1 MMVGC
6 NMFVKLAVTKQ
17 SQKNR
22 YKQSKELIEM
32 YYKITNKNKVRTPR
46 KLKKKLKNANK
57 FSIYKGNRVRV
68 VWLGGRKGKNG
79 NYNKWCITKN
89 K

>member
-1 MMVGC
+1 MENMKKYVG
-6 NMFVKLAVTKQ
+6 
-17 SQKNR
+17 
-22 YKQSKELIEM
+22 
-32 YYKITNKNKVRTPR
+32 KVRIPR

-68 VWLGGRKGKNG
+68 VWLGGRKGKHG